1 MAAKGYVLG
10 MRKKISRSN
19 MIHRNSW
26 MTELEIEDLERK
38 VTGSDSVIVEEEKS
52 VEALPDHVGEDMRN
66 VLAEMGA
73 EEQGDSLHEEEVAI
87 VLEIAELRK
96 RHRKDR
102 LPAHQV
108 QT

>member
-10 MRKKISRSN
+10 MRTKISRSN

>member
-1 MAAKGYVLG
+1 
-10 MRKKISRSN
+10 
-19 MIHRNSW
+19 

>member
-1 MAAKGYVLG
+1 MVAKGYVLG
-10 MRKKISRSN
+10 IRRLVDQANTIRG
-19 MIHRNSW
+19 NSW
-26 MTELEIEDLERK
+26 MNELEIEDLERK